1 MTYGALF
8 RLPAVSLRPSLQH
21 LAASSSCRS
30 RLRYASTTSQA
41 AEKIDS
47 RKAFSHTLL
56 LPKTNFPLKHK
67 DVVEA
72 EKKYR
77 LKTSDLLYKEQINR
91 KDNPLFVLHDGP
103 PYANGNLHMG
113 HALNKVLKDIINRY
127 NLIRGKRVHYVPG
140 WDCHGLPIEH
150 KALAAIGKSHT
161 ALNPTQV
168 RSEARKVAL
177 DAIDV
182 QKSEMKALGVMA
194 DWDGENG
201 TYRTLADHDFE
212 IRQLKLFKTMVERG
226 CITHRLRPTYYSPSS
241 RTALAEAELS
251 YKDGHKSRSVY
262 VGFPVA
268 EEDMSEGL
276 AEVYRRECGGK
287 GKLELAI
294 WTTTPWTLPANMG
307 VAVHNEMEY
316 AVVKSSTDRILV
328 IGVDRLEPMEE
339 ILGRLDIIGCLP
351 GSKLVGTRYTHL
363 FHPPSLS
370 QPKPLIFA
378 AGHVTSQAGTGLVHS
393 APAHGHEDYEAFIA
407 VGMLPE
413 ELRCPVDDD
422 GRFTSD
428 LESWV
433 EGVIASSLVGKEVL
447 GKGSDAMV
455 DLLSRSDVL
464 LAEQKI
470 EHRYPY
476 DWKSK
481 KPIIVRATPQWFADV
496 EGVKSSAVEA
506 MDRVHF
512 HPAISRKRLE
522 AFITSRSEW
531 CISRQRS
538 WGVPI
543 PALFGPD
550 GPIMDSTTLD
560 HIIGVLDKKGVD
572 HWWEGKDEDFV
583 PPHLQGQNI
592 TRSFDTL
599 DVWFDSGSSWTLLE
613 GLSRQPLADVYL
625 EGSDQ
630 HRGWFQSSMLTK
642 LISSTEKIPPYGT
655 VITHGFVMDEQGDKM
670 SKSAGNGLSP
680 MEIIHG
686 KKQFTPR
693 GADILRLWTASVDYT
708 NDVSIGPTSIS
719 NATEAM
725 RKLRNTLRYL
735 IANTSAQHEA
745 LSDVSLRPIDRYI
758 LHEMSHLESVAQEA
772 YDSHIFNRVLHS
784 ATTFATSTL
793 SAFYFDII
801 KDTMYCDDLESPTRK
816 AIVAVLYHVLGR
828 MTSLLAPITPHLAEE
843 IYENIGGKEAS
854 VFLEPWIP
862 DLSWLNPTVKSK
874 MSQII
879 SLRAEVQKLVE
890 NARAEKRIKVGNQ
903 TEVYLSKILGTG
915 NIGKSPG
922 TLSAMLG
929 VSSVGDLSSAD
940 KRAMAWTYESS
951 LEVENETISLL
962 LGPATRSQCPR
973 CWLYNAEKENS
984 LCSRCEEVINV
995 T

>member
-1 MTYGALF
+1 MTYGSLF

-30 RLRYASTTSQA
+30 RLRYASTTSRG
-41 AEKIDS
+41 AERIDS
-47 RKAFSHTLL
+47 RKAYSHTLL
-56 LPKTNFPLKHK
+56 LPKTDFPLKHK

-77 LKTSDLLYKEQINR
+77 LKTSDLLYQAQINR

-168 RSEARKVAL
+168 RAEARKVAL

-201 TYRTLADHDFE
+201 TYRTLAETVQDYG
-212 IRQLKLFKTMVERG
+212 RK
-226 CITHRLRPTYYSPSS
+226 RLRPTYYSPSS

-251 YKDGHKSRSVY
+251 YKDGHQSRSVY

-276 AEVYRRECGGK
+276 AEVYSRECGGK

-294 WTTTPWTLPANMG
+294 WTTTPWTLPANM
-307 VAVHNEMEY
+307 
-316 AVVKSSTDRILV
+316 SSTDRILV

-339 ILGRLDIIGCLP
+339 ILGRLDIIGRLP
-351 GSKLVGTRYTHL
+351 GECSNVDMKLILTGSQLVGTRYTHL

-370 QPKPLIFA
+370 QPRPLIFA

-433 EGVIASSLVGKEVL
+433 EGDIAYSLVGKEVL
-447 GKGSDAMV
+447 GKGTDAMV

-512 HPAISRKRLE
+512 HPAIY
-522 AFITSRSEW
+522 
-531 CISRQRS
+531 
-538 WGVPI
+538 
-543 PALFGPD
+543 
-550 GPIMDSTTLD
+550 GPIMDSTTLE

-613 GLSRQPLADVYL
+613 GLSRQPPADVYL

-686 KKQFTPR
+686 KK
-693 GADILRLWTASVDYT
+693 I
-708 NDVSIGPTSIS
+708 
-719 NATEAM
+719 E
-725 RKLRNTLRYL
+725 
-735 IANTSAQHEA
+735 
-745 LSDVSLRPIDRYI
+745 RYI
-758 LHEMSHLESVAQEA
+758 LHELSHLESVAQEA

-784 ATTFATSTL
+784 TTTFATSTL

-801 KDTMYCDDLESPTRK
+801 KDTMYCDSLESPTRR
-816 AIVAVLYHVLGR
+816 AIVAVLYH
-828 MTSLLAPITPHLAEE
+828 
-843 IYENIGGKEAS
+843 
-854 VFLEPWIP
+854 
-862 DLSWLNPTVKSK
+862 LSWLNPTVKSE

-879 SLRAEVQKLVE
+879 SLRAEVQRLVE

-903 TEVYLSKILGTG
+903 TEVYLSKVLGSE
-915 NIGKSPG
+915 NSG
-922 TLSAMLG
+922 TLSALLG
-929 VSSVGDLSSAD
+929 VSSVGSSSSAD
-940 KRAMAWTYESS
+940 QNTMEWTYESS
-951 LEVENETISLL
+951 LVIENEPISVL
-962 LGPATRSQCPR
+962 LGPATRFQCPR
-973 CWLYNAEKENS
+973 CWLYNAERENS

>member
-201 TYRTLADHDFE
+201 TYRTLAETVQDYG
-212 IRQLKLFKTMVERG
+212 RK
-226 CITHRLRPTYYSPSS
+226 RLRPTYYSPSS

-294 WTTTPWTLPANMG
+294 WTTTPWTLPANM
-307 VAVHNEMEY
+307 
-316 AVVKSSTDRILV
+316 SSTDRILV

-351 GSKLVGTRYTHL
+351 GKFSNVDMKLILIGSKLVGTRYTHL

-686 KKQFTPR
+686 KK
-693 GADILRLWTASVDYT
+693 
-708 NDVSIGPTSIS
+708 
-719 NATEAM
+719 
-725 RKLRNTLRYL
+725 
-735 IANTSAQHEA
+735 
-745 LSDVSLRPIDRYI
+745 IDRYI

-816 AIVAVLYHVLGR
+816 AIVLGR

-915 NIGKSPG
+915 NIG